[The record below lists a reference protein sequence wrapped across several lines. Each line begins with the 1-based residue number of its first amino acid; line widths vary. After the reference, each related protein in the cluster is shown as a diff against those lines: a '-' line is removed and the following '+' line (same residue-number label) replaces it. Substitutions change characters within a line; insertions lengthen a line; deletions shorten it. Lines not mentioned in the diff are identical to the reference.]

1 MEDRISED
9 RNESQVSDIEIS
21 IEPCGVRIF
30 RICD

>member
-9 RNESQVSDIEIS
+9 RYESKVSEIEIS

-30 RICD
+30 RIDD